1 MQRKQ
6 AVELGIQKYLEH
18 PQAAD
23 AALTAALQACD
34 DPRAAAWQ
42 LAEQIGHLLQL
53 PDCVIYLYD
62 ATRNDL
68 YQAAAWGH
76 KQVAPRLF
84 ENPLRLPLG
93 RGIVGA
99 CARDAAPVL
108 VCDTELDARY
118 VVDVT
123 PRRSELAVPIVSSR
137 GLVGVIDCEHDLPD
151 AFRSRHVRA
160 LLHLAEV
167 FVGWVDGRG
176 RGTPE

>member
-6 AVELGIQKYLEH
+6 AVELGIQRYLDH
-18 PQAAD
+18 PEAAD
-23 AALTAALQACD
+23 AALRAALDACD

-42 LAEQIGHLLQL
+42 LAEQVGHLLQL

-62 ATRNDL
+62 ATRQDL

-99 CARDAAPVL
+99 CARDAVPVL
-108 VCDTELDARY
+108 VCDTQLDSRY

-123 PRRSELAVPIVSSR
+123 PRRSELAVPILSSR
-137 GLVGVIDCEHDLPD
+137 GLVGVIDCEHALVD
-151 AFRSRHVRA
+151 AFRSRHLRA
-160 LLHLAEV
+160 LVHLANV
-167 FVGWVDGRG
+167 FVDWVDQRARLG
-176 RGTPE
+176 